1 MSAKSGTAALGEQR
15 DGAIVTL
22 TITNAGKLNAIPV
35 ALRDALTDAFA
46 RLNTDAECRAIVL
59 TGADG
64 NFSAGADMEGWSET
78 TVQQCRTRLKRGG
91 ARLLREMV
99 AGSKPIIA
107 AVEGYAFGAGL
118 ALACAADH
126 LIASSAAQFCCAF
139 TRVGFIPD
147 LGMLYTLP
155 HRVGIARAKQIIA
168 LAETIDAARAERLGL
183 VDEVTAPGAALERAR
198 AVAAQYAEGPP
209 LAFELMKSAFARG
222 LEAMI
227 QAEIDLQ
234 PYAWLSQDFEEG
246 RRAFR
251 EKRKPRFTG
260 R

>member
-1 MSAKSGTAALGEQR
+1 MSTPSGNAALGEQR

-22 TITNAGKLNAIPV
+22 TIANPGKLNAIS
-35 ALRDALTDAFA
+35 ASLRDALTDAFA

-64 NFSAGADMEGWSET
+64 NFSAGADMDGWSET
-78 TVQQCRTRLKRGG
+78 TVQACRARLKRGG

-107 AVEGYAFGAGL
+107 AVEGYAFGAGM

-126 LIASSAAQFCCAF
+126 LIASSTAKFCCAF

-147 LGMLYTLP
+147 LGMLHTLP
-155 HRVGIARAKQIIA
+155 HRVGVARAKQIIA
-168 LAETIDAARAERLGL
+168 LAETLDAARAERLGL
-183 VDEVTAPGAALERAR
+183 VDEVTAAGVALERAQAI
-198 AVAAQYAEGPP
+198 AVQYAAAPP
-209 LAFELMKSAFARG
+209 LAFELMKSACARG

>member
-1 MSAKSGTAALGEQR
+1 VSSASGTALLREER
-15 DGAIVTL
+15 DGGIVTL
-22 TITNAGKLNAIPV
+22 TITNPGKLNAIPV
-35 ALRDALTDAFA
+35 SLRDGLTDAFE
-46 RLNTDAECRAIVL
+46 RLNADAECRAIVL

-64 NFSAGADMEGWSET
+64 NFSAGADMNGWSEK
-78 TVQQCRTRLKRGG
+78 TVQACRTRLKRGG

-126 LIASSAAQFCCAF
+126 LIAASAAKFCCAF

-168 LAETIDAARAERLGL
+168 LAETIDANRAERLGL
-183 VDEVTAPGAALERAR
+183 VDEVTAPGGALERAR
-198 AVAAQYAEGPP
+198 AIAVQYAEGPP